1 VASAGCD
8 KLHVGGSNGMNRK
21 NTDRAFRV
29 ENVVFVDFRPPTME
43 CSQDQQLRQLQAFL
57 DAFII
62 TAGKERATRPHVSL
76 QLQDALGRI
85 LDTAGLSLIPHTVSE
100 KS

>member
-1 VASAGCD
+1 
-8 KLHVGGSNGMNRK
+8 MNRK

-29 ENVVFVDFRPPTME
+29 ENVVFVDFRPPTRE

-62 TAGKERATRPHVSL
+62 TAG
-76 QLQDALGRI
+76 
-85 LDTAGLSLIPHTVSE
+85 
-100 KS
+100 